1 MARIDGYVRLVQ
13 KALPQSATPSVPV
26 SDDHTDGTWT
36 YRDIYDREIAI
47 NDDGNIYW
55 RALDNIYEFTVAS
68 ASGTNT
74 YTTGATL
81 SGSTGVFTRNDGV
94 TYSLDLSTFGN
105 TINYSTD
112 LSGSYASHSL
122 VDKSYVD
129 TQVASVGAS
138 ASANRFSL
146 QVRNQT
152 GATIYKGMVVYI
164 NGSTG
169 NLPTIAKAQGN
180 TESTSAGTF
189 GIVLNDITH
198 NSDGL
203 IITAGSIDTLDTRTT
218 ATHPFT
224 SDTLVDGQ
232 TLYLSPTTAGYIT
245 NIKPSA
251 PNHLVYI
258 GKVIRTSPTN
268 GYIVYRIQ
276 NGYELDEIHDVA
288 ISGLTAGHILQYD
301 GTLWRNA
308 TQSVPNLSEV
318 LTVGNNTGNKDIE
331 LNNNSFTSDSDSIRA
346 AGNTYDD
353 ARISYEDLGSGA
365 WAPIMKVWNN
375 DLKSHILV
383 TESETQIWNSRVG
396 GIYNHYSNFVQDWN
410 SMSFNVADLTGGGG
424 ITMDIGTNT
433 FNVYSSSL
441 TFGGIK
447 YGSDWSANF
456 TARSLVD
463 KAYVDGAIA
472 GSGGTLQ
479 QTLALGNTTGTHSIY
494 ISSSAS
500 KIQGYNGV
508 SQHWYDSTNPIFG
521 DYFQIENG
529 TGTSASFI
537 KLFDDTSGAIHLAN
551 NNAWDLTSNDAFR
564 TSIYMGGNTQI
575 LSENRDFAG
584 NTFHIKTNTTVAPNG
599 STTETRDMINDTSAM
614 VSTYTDG
621 AGTQTHTLL
630 QSYHNGG
637 LKAGQIYVY
646 NDKVNLRA
654 EDNGVSFTNIELNYT
669 NIIVSGTPS
678 FGGIK
683 YDRDY
688 STNYTNR
695 SLVDKA
701 YVDGLITTTPN
712 LQTVLATGNSS
723 GNNDI
728 VFTNNYGL
736 RNSGG
741 EGKIIMT
748 SFGTEIEHKI
758 ITGSNYKRGHIYA
771 SGDTG
776 VVQITGDFQNTTGDT
791 YGAGGAV
798 GAPSYARLFYQET
811 QLSTSNGYLTL
822 VQTNKNNIL
831 VGSAL
836 NGTLANPNFVGLEYN
851 HNYAANFTARS
862 LVDKAYVDAAVAGGG
877 GGGGGT
883 FSGGTVSNATTF
895 QSDVTFQANVIDEN
909 GTSIDMT
916 NIINMTNLA
925 LMYNT

>member
-13 KALPQSATPSVPV
+13 KALPQGSTPSVPV

-47 NDDGNIYW
+47 NDDGVIYW
-55 RALDNIYEFTVAS
+55 RSLDNIYQFSVAS

-81 SGSTGVFTRNDGV
+81 EGSTGVFTRTDGV
-94 TYSLDLSTFGN
+94 TYSLDLATFSN
-105 TINYSTD
+105 VINYSTD

-245 NIKPSA
+245 NVKPSA

-288 ISGLTAGHILQYD
+288 ISGLTAGQILQYD

-353 ARISYEDLGSGA
+353 ARISYEDLGAGA
-365 WAPIMKVWNN
+365 WAPTMKVWNN

-383 TESETQIWNSRVG
+383 TESETQIFNSRVG

-410 SMSFNVADLTGGGG
+410 SMSFNVADLYSGGG

-433 FNVYSSSL
+433 FFVYSSAPS
-441 TFGGIK
+441 FGGIK

-463 KAYVDGAIA
+463 KAYVDG
-472 GSGGTLQ
+472 
-479 QTLALGNTTGTHSIY
+479 
-494 ISSSAS
+494 
-500 KIQGYNGV
+500 
-508 SQHWYDSTNPIFG
+508 
-521 DYFQIENG
+521 
-529 TGTSASFI
+529 
-537 KLFDDTSGAIHLAN
+537 
-551 NNAWDLTSNDAFR
+551 
-564 TSIYMGGNTQI
+564 
-575 LSENRDFAG
+575 
-584 NTFHIKTNTTVAPNG
+584 
-599 STTETRDMINDTSAM
+599 
-614 VSTYTDG
+614 
-621 AGTQTHTLL
+621 
-630 QSYHNGG
+630 
-637 LKAGQIYVY
+637 
-646 NDKVNLRA
+646 
-654 EDNGVSFTNIELNYT
+654 
-669 NIIVSGTPS
+669 
-678 FGGIK
+678 
-683 YDRDY
+683 
-688 STNYTNR
+688 
-695 SLVDKA
+695 
-701 YVDGLITTTPN
+701 LITTPSLSDVMTI
-712 LQTVLATGNSS
+712 
-723 GNNDI
+723 GNNTNNKNI
-728 VFTNNYGL
+728 IFNNNYGL
-736 RNSGG
+736 ENSTG
-741 EGKIIMT
+741 EADIKMNEYQTDIIHIKYT
-748 SFGTEIEHKI
+748 APSD
-758 ITGSNYKRGHIYA
+758 YKRGLFQG
-771 SGDTG
+771 SGHNGTAT
-776 VVQITGDFQNTTGDT
+776 ITGDNYNTTGDLYRASSVEVT
-791 YGAGGAV
+791 DIMAKM
-798 GAPSYARLFYQET
+798 FYQET
-811 QLSTSNGYLTL
+811 QISTSNGY
-822 VQTNKNNIL
+822 QTAIQIYRDSIL
-831 VGSAL
+831 VNSAY
-836 NGTLANPNFVGLEYN
+836 NSTVANSNFAGLQYNYN
-851 HNYAANFTARS
+851 HSANFTARS
-862 LVDKAYVDAAVAGGG
+862 LVDKAYVDAAVAAGG